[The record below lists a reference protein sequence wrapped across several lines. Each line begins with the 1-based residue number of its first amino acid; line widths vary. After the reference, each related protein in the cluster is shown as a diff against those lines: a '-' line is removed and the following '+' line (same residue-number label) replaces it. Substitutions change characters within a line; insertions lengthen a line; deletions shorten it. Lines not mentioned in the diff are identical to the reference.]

1 MMFDCALDSW
11 HCVCTLQW
19 ATAVGDIVSLPHSL
33 DCFGGGLFVPVA
45 VFFLPKHC
53 TLWEAML
60 GDCGMCVRLVRVGV
74 VGFAVVVEVKFVNA
88 GIEYSVG
95 VRAPRDPC
103 KRLASCPS

>member
-1 MMFDCALDSW
+1 
-11 HCVCTLQW
+11 V
-19 ATAVGDIVSLPHSL
+19 
-33 DCFGGGLFVPVA
+33 FGGGLSVPVA

-88 GIEYSVG
+88 G
-95 VRAPRDPC
+95 
-103 KRLASCPS
+103 

>member
-1 MMFDCALDSW
+1 MFGCALDSW

-19 ATAVGDIVSLPHSL
+19 ATAVGDFVSLCHSL
-33 DCFGGGLFVPVA
+33 DCVFGGGLSVPVA

-88 GIEYSVG
+88 G
-95 VRAPRDPC
+95 
-103 KRLASCPS
+103 